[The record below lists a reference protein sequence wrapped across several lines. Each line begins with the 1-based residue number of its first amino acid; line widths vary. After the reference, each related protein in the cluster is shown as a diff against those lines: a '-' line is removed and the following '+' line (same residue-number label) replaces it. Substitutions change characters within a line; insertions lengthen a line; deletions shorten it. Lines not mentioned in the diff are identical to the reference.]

1 MGVDD
6 APNEEPM
13 RIAAPAGAAALVA
26 IAGVVTMS
34 LANNPSTEQATSSA
48 GYSQP
53 QKPPGSG
60 VPGIAQNQAQGRG
73 APEMGVEIVVKFKDD
88 GMVKDITDLF
98 WRDQGAAQTRFSSF
112 KRRWDVLAPVRLARV
127 TYSNE
132 LVLVAAGNTSPDEM
146 RQIAR
151 EIGQLPEVSYAEP
164 NSTAQP
170 GER

>member
-34 LANNPSTEQATSSA
+34 LANNPSTEQATASA
-48 GYSQP
+48 GYAQP
-53 QKPPGSG
+53 QQPPGSG

-132 LVLVAAGNTSPDEM
+132 LVLVAAGNTSADEM

-151 EIGQLPEVSYAEP
+151 DIGQLPEVSYAEP

>member
-6 APNEEPM
+6 AHNEEPM

-26 IAGVVTMS
+26 IAGVVTLS
-34 LANNPSTEQATSSA
+34 LANNPSSEPAAANA
-48 GYSQP
+48 GYAQP
-53 QKPPGSG
+53 QPPPAT
-60 VPGIAQNQAQGRG
+60 PGIAQNQAQGRG

-88 GMVKDITDLF
+88 SMVKDITDLF
-98 WRDQGAAQTRFSSF
+98 WRDQGAAQARFSSF
-112 KRRWDVLAPVRLARV
+112 KRRWDELAPVRLARV

-132 LVLVAAGNTSPDEM
+132 LVLVAAGNASPDEM

-151 EIGQLPEVSYAEP
+151 QIGQMPEVSYAEP

-170 GER
+170 GDQ